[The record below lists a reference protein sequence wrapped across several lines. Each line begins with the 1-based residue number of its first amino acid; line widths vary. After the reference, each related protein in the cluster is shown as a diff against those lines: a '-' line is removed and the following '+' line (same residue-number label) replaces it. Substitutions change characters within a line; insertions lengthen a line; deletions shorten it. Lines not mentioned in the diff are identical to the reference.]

1 MSQIALL
8 GALEIG
14 LVYGLVALGVF
25 LSFRVLSFPDLTVD
39 GSFPLGAAVAASAIV
54 GGIDPYLA
62 TGCAIVAGALAGL
75 VTAVLN
81 VRFRILHLLAS
92 ILTMIA
98 LFSINLRI
106 MGRPEH
112 RAARPSRPCSAR
124 SRAWALPARCS
135 SRCSSARSCSRSPP
149 CSRASSRA
157 TTASACARPAPIR
170 AWRAPRASRPART
183 ICVGMALSNAMVAL
197 AGALFAQTNGFADVT
212 IGTGTIVVGLAAV
225 IVGETILPARRIGI
239 AIVACVL
246 GSILYRLAI
255 AAALNADVLGLE
267 ASDLNLVTAVLVG
280 LALILP
286 GARNPLKALAAASRP
301 GMIEVHGLGV
311 TFARG
316 SVLETR
322 ALTDVDLAIPAGQ
335 FVTVI
340 GSNGAGKT
348 TLLNA
353 LTGDVRPDRGRIVVD
368 GQDVTAWPAPAR
380 ARLIARVFQDPL
392 AGSCEALSIEENLA
406 LAAARGRAR
415 GLRPALDRDAARA
428 PARAARPPRPRPR
441 AAALPTAWACSR
453 AASARRSAC

>member
-14 LVYGLVALGVF
+14 LVYALVALGVF

-54 GGIDPYLA
+54 GGVDPYLA
-62 TGCAIVAGALAGL
+62 TGCALVAGALAGL

-106 MGRPEH
+106 MGRPNIALLGEPTVLSPFEGVGLAGPVLQPLLVGVVALAV
-112 RAARPSRPCSAR
+112 AALLAR
-124 SRAWALPARCS
+124 FL
-135 SRCSSARSCSRSPP
+135 
-149 CSRASSRA
+149 ASDYGLGMRA
-157 TTASACARPAPIR
+157 TGANPRMARAQGIETG
-170 AWRAPRASRPART
+170 RT

-225 IVGETILPARRIGI
+225 IVGETILPARRIGLVI
-239 AIVACVL
+239 LACVL

-286 GARNPLKALAAASRP
+286 GARNPIKALVVR
-301 GMIEVHGLGV
+301 
-311 TFARG
+311 
-316 SVLETR
+316 R
-322 ALTDVDLAIPAGQ
+322 AQA
-335 FVTVI
+335 
-340 GSNGAGKT
+340 
-348 TLLNA
+348 
-353 LTGDVRPDRGRIVVD
+353 
-368 GQDVTAWPAPAR
+368 
-380 ARLIARVFQDPL
+380 
-392 AGSCEALSIEENLA
+392 
-406 LAAARGRAR
+406 
-415 GLRPALDRDAARA
+415 
-428 PARAARPPRPRPR
+428 
-441 AAALPTAWACSR
+441 
-453 AASARRSAC
+453 